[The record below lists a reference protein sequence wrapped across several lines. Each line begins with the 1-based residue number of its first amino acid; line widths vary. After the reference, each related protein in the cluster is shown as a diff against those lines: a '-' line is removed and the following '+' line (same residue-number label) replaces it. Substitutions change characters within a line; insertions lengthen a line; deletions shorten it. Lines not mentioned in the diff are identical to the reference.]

1 MEPTTMEFSH
11 QKLNTDDNSGS
22 YSNNNN
28 QNETLSSTMI
38 SDASIIIDSTTDTS
52 TESSLSLSHPIQPL
66 PQKGIAGRI
75 NYAQWDKVTK
85 DLVTQIDEESQQET
99 IEEKKKVR
107 FSFALI

>member
-1 MEPTTMEFSH
+1 MEATSMEFSL

-22 YSNNNN
+22 HSNNNN
-28 QNETLSSTMI
+28 QNETMSSTI

-52 TESSLSLSHPIQPL
+52 TESSSSLSHPIPPL

-107 FSFALI
+107 FSWIQI

>member
-1 MEPTTMEFSH
+1 MEPTSMEFSL

-22 YSNNNN
+22 HSNNNN
-28 QNETLSSTMI
+28 QNETMSSTI